1 MSIWRASFDEE
12 ADREQKEQKLN
23 LRSNSFLNS
32 ILAKTVYVPFSRDLK
47 ESQNVGLSSGRWGKS
62 RKLFHFQSRSE
73 HAHNGFNLRLFTLFF
88 VLSLFLFLLQNVG
101 KSANSRRN
109 NGSERFFPSISHL
122 KVKSFISI
130 VHFRGWT
137 FGNFCLLKA
146 PIFHLSHISLLSCHV
161 QFEQAR
167 MNTLLVILTNVYSE
181 PENASFLSRG
191 IFRPKDHYL

>member
-1 MSIWRASFDEE
+1 MGKIEE
-12 ADREQKEQKLN
+12 AF
-23 LRSNSFLNS
+23 SFS
-32 ILAKTVYVPFSRDLK
+32 KSERACAQWIQFAPFY
-47 ESQNVGLSSGRWGKS
+47 
-62 RKLFHFQSRSE
+62 
-73 HAHNGFNLRLFTLFF
+73 TFF

-146 PIFHLSHISLLSCHV
+146 PIFHLSRISLLSCHV
-161 QFEQAR
+161 QFEKAR
-167 MNTLLVILTNVYSE
+167 MNTLLNINE
-181 PENASFLSRG
+181 C
-191 IFRPKDHYL
+191 IFRTGECLFSVSRHISAQGSLLMNGAV